1 MCVVGAYDAVVIGAG
16 PNGLAAAIAIARKGR
31 SVLVRESAPVVG
43 GGLRSAELMEPGVTH
58 DVCATIHPLAAAS
71 PFLRSLPLAEHGLEL
86 VHSPAPLA
94 HPLDDGTA
102 AVLERS
108 VADTAAGLR
117 EDDARY
123 RRVVEPL
130 VRDWERIEATVLGPM
145 VRVPRHPV
153 AAARF
158 GVQAVRSAEGA
169 ARSLFEGDSARA
181 LFAGCA
187 GHSMLPFHKSPTA
200 SFAWVLLV
208 LGHTAGWPLVRGGSQ
223 RLADAM
229 ASHLRSL
236 GGEIELG
243 APVSSLDELPPTRA
257 VLCDVAPGALVGL
270 AGGRLPKRYR
280 SRLLAFR
287 RGLGAFKVDWLLDGP
302 VPWRAAGCV
311 RAACLHLGG
320 GLDEIA
326 EAERRTWKGAHPE
339 RPFVIFAQQTPFDPS
354 RVPEGRHTAWA
365 YCHVPIGSDVDVTER
380 IERQVER
387 FAPGFRDRIV
397 GRSVLAPADLER
409 HDPNLVGG
417 DVSGGAMT
425 WGQLLARPAPRL
437 VPYSTP
443 VPGLF
448 LCSASTPPGG
458 GVHGMCGFLAAQ
470 AALRT
475 ALA

>member
-1 MCVVGAYDAVVIGAG
+1 M
-16 PNGLAAAIAIARKGR
+16 
-31 SVLVRESAPVVG
+31 LVREAAPAIG
-43 GGLRSAELMEPGVTH
+43 GGLRSAELTEPGVVH
-58 DVCATIHPLAAAS
+58 DVCATIQPLAAAS
-71 PFLRSLPLAEHGLEL
+71 PFLRTLPLGEHGLEL

-108 VADTAAGLR
+108 VAETAAGLV

-130 VRDWERIEATVLGPM
+130 VRDWERIETTVLGP
-145 VRVPRHPV
+145 VVQVPRHPV
-153 AAARF
+153 AALRF
-158 GVQAVRSAEGA
+158 GVRAVRSAEGA
-169 ARSLFEGDSARA
+169 ARSLFEGERARA

-187 GHSMLPFHKSPTA
+187 GHSMLPFHRSPTA

-229 ASHLRSL
+229 ASHLRTL
-236 GGEIELG
+236 GGEIEVD
-243 APVSSLDELPPTRA
+243 ASVDSLDELPPTRA
-257 VLCDVAPGALVGL
+257 VLCDVAPGALVRL
-270 AGGRLPKRYR
+270 AGERLPSRYR
-280 SRLLAFR
+280 RRLLAFR

-302 VPWRAAGCV
+302 VPWRSPDCA

-326 EAERRTWKGAHPE
+326 AAERLTSEGGVPD

-354 RVPEGRHTAWA
+354 RAPAGRHTAWA
-365 YCHVPIGSDVDVTER
+365 YCHVPTGSAVDATER

-387 FAPGFRDRIV
+387 FAPGFRDRV
-397 GRSVLAPADLER
+397 VARSVLAPADLER
-409 HDPNLVGG
+409 HDANLVGG

-425 WGQLLARPAPRL
+425 LGQLVARPAPRL

-458 GVHGMCGFLAAQ
+458 GVHGMCGFLAAR